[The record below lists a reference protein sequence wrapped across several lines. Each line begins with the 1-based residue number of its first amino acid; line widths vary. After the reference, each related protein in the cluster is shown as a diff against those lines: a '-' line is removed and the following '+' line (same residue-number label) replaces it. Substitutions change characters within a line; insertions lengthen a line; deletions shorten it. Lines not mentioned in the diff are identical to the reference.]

1 MMISGDAGYGVGLQL
16 LENAHYDPEEV
27 NLLLR
32 ALDLR
37 RQCYGDGVVAID
49 CGANV
54 GVHTIEWAKHM
65 TTWGAVLAIEAQE
78 RIHYAL
84 AGNIAI
90 NNCFNARA
98 IHAAVSERAGTMKI
112 PVPNYSAAASFGSLE
127 LKPRNGTEFIGQAID
142 YSESKMVEVP
152 TVSLDSLNLARV
164 DLIKIDVEGME
175 MDALNGAAQC
185 IGKLHPILL
194 IETIKSDKSAIA
206 AWLDNLGYTVLDI
219 GINFFAIH
227 EDDKCLPAHQDGEP
241 RGGVEFDQPPLPTP
255 PRMPI
260 ADKNSCRVS
269 AWSRNTPSMRL
280 VTMVTP
286 GLCTPRVVMH

>member
-1 MMISGDAGYGVGLQL
+1 MANPSRKLAFVTAATDHGTFIVNRFDQMIVDGNAGYGVGLQL
-16 LENAHYDPEEV
+16 LENAHYDPDEV

-65 TTWGAVLAIEAQE
+65 TAWGAVLAVEAQE
-78 RIHYAL
+78 RIYYAL

-98 IHAAVSERAGTMKI
+98 IHAAVSDRAGTMKI
-112 PVPNYSAAASFGSLE
+112 PVPNYFAAASFGSLE
-127 LKPRNGTEFIGQAID
+127 LKQRDGAEFIGQAID

-175 MDALNGAAQC
+175 MDALAGAVHC
-185 IGKLHPILL
+185 IGEPAPDPADRDHQERQERHRRLAGQSRLHGAGHRH
-194 IETIKSDKSAIA
+194 KFFRHSRRRQMSA
-206 AWLDNLGYTVLDI
+206 
-219 GINFFAIH
+219 
-227 EDDKCLPAHQDGEP
+227 PHQNGEP
-241 RGGVEFDQPPLPTP
+241 CGGLEHDPEKAC
-255 PRMPI
+255 PR
-260 ADKNSCRVS
+260 
-269 AWSRNTPSMRL
+269 T
-280 VTMVTP
+280 
-286 GLCTPRVVMH
+286 

>member
-1 MMISGDAGYGVGLQL
+1 MIRDQLFARPASRAAAMPNPSRKLAFIIASTDHGTFIVNRFDQMMVSGDAGYGVGLQL

-65 TTWGAVLAIEAQE
+65 TAWGAVLAIEAQE

-112 PVPNYSAAASFGSLE
+112 PVLNYSAAASFGSLE
-127 LKPRNGTEFIGQAID
+127 LKPRNGIEFIGQAID

-152 TVSLDSLNLARV
+152 TVSIDSLNLARV
-164 DLIKIDVEGME
+164 DLIKIDRQM
-175 MDALNGAAQC
+175 
-185 IGKLHPILL
+185 
-194 IETIKSDKSAIA
+194 SA
-206 AWLDNLGYTVLDI
+206 
-219 GINFFAIH
+219 
-227 EDDKCLPAHQDGEP
+227 PHQDGEP
-241 RGGVEFDQPPLPTP
+241 CGGVSFTQ
-255 PRMPI
+255 RR
-260 ADKNSCRVS
+260 CRRRCRC
-269 AWSRNTPSMRL
+269 ACRSRTEIPAGSRHDRG
-280 VTMVTP
+280 TRRAC
-286 GLCTPRVVMH
+286 GLSPW